1 MRVITEIDVL
11 QFRPVPL
18 PVEAVAAE
26 VAGGTGAGEGET
38 VVVDACHRCFR
49 ADESVADFTPG
60 QRDEDGQEYGGGQRE
75 CQRRAAHEDDGA
87 EGGGDEQPETAA
99 VGVLDK
105 TRVFVPV
112 KGRAVGHGANGW
124 CGWL

>member
-1 MRVITEIDVL
+1 MRLVTEIDVL

-18 PVEAVAAE
+18 PVEAASAE

-38 VVVDACHRCFR
+38 VVVNARHRCFR
-49 ADESVADFTPG
+49 ADEGVADFTPG
-60 QRDEDGQEYGGGQRE
+60 QRDENGQEYGSGQRE

-112 KGRAVGHGANGW
+112 KGRAVGHGLGRI
-124 CGWL
+124 